1 MKMNKVKIVK
11 SVIDGND
18 ALVVITLKPDGKKI
32 NMTVVYPDCDC
43 CAEVLIAD
51 DGFVVSKEEVGYED
65 FEETYKAM
73 WEK

>member
-1 MKMNKVKIVK
+1 MKMNKVKIIR

-18 ALVVITLKPDGKKI
+18 ALAIVTVKPDGKKI
-32 NMTVVYPDCDC
+32 NMTVVYPDCEG

-51 DGFVVSKEEVGYED
+51 DGFIVGKEETGYED

>member
-1 MKMNKVKIVK
+1 MNKVKIIR

-18 ALVVITLKPDGKKI
+18 ALALVTVKPDGKKI
-32 NMTVVYPDCDC
+32 NMTVVYPDCEG

-51 DGFVVSKEEVGYED
+51 DGFIVSKEEVGYED